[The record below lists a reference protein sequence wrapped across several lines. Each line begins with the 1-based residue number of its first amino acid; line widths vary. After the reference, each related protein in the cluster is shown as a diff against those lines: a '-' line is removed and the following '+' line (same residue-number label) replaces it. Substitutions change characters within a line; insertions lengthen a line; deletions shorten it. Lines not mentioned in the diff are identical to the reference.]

1 MFRPERMLSTSIIC
15 LKKDIDTTLEV
26 LSEFGDFHTEQAT
39 EKTISEYDQIIQ
51 KVNESISDINGLINQ
66 LIVQKTGLN
75 DFFQEFKPSQIQQ
88 INAENWQ
95 TLSELTTQE
104 ISSLKK
110 EVETINVS
118 LTEIHE
124 KTAKFQ
130 REKDILTIMEKIGAD
145 LGAIEELKLIHIVIA
160 GVPKKNLNSLNKSL
174 SGFPIIL
181 NRCFLTKEMDF
192 VCLALPAKY
201 RQEVNRILKN
211 HHAEIFVMPEDLPHD
226 TGKALQ
232 EVSKRLYENDQK
244 EKEAKL
250 ALTKLAEKNK
260 TNLFPLKETSQNI
273 LILLEAKRKTLQ
285 SGRLATLKGFV
296 PEKKFHDLS
305 KRVDSSLKGN
315 TLVLQNEIASIED
328 PPTKFRNN
336 RFAKP
341 FEEITKL
348 YGLPHYDE
356 LDPTPI
362 IAISFPLLFGLMF
375 GDIGHGLVLFVG
387 GLTLWFLIK
396 KESAI
401 KNMCW
406 ILAACGIGAIF
417 AGALFGEFFGKQ
429 IFPPLWFS
437 PFDNVLTFLIFSLVV
452 GVVQITS
459 GLVIELLNYMLSRN
473 FADALLTSLPK
484 ISFYVGGVYLVATYQ
499 LNFAAWF
506 KGPILFALVPF
517 LILVFGRTIVFRAA
531 KLSRNSVEIPREKI
545 SFGERFFESSDLVA
559 RLLSNT
565 MSYTRILALLMAHW
579 ALILVTY
586 VVAGLVGSSSIWG
599 MITGAII
606 IIAGNIFVIAL
617 EGLIVFIH
625 VLRLHFYEW
634 FSKFYKGNGTQ
645 FTPFKQNFIYSKVI
659 MKERTKNT

>member
-211 HHAEIFVMPEDLPHD
+211 HHVEIFVIPEDLPHD

-250 ALTKLAEKNK
+250 ALTKFAEKNK

-305 KRVDSSLKGN
+305 KKVYSCLKGN

-459 GLVIELLNYMLSRN
+459 GLIIELLNYSLSRN

-531 KLSRNSVEIPREKI
+531 KLSWNSAEIPREKI

-586 VVAGLVGSSSIWG
+586 VVAGLVGSSSIWS

-645 FTPFKQNFIYSKVI
+645 FIPFKQNFIYSKVI